1 MGWGR
6 KDRKDKKMRN
16 KYFKFA
22 CCALPMDLQFFA
34 EPGDGAG
41 ANGGNG
47 GGAKGGEGGTS
58 GDDGT
63 EPPSFDDLLK
73 NGHQAEFDRRVQK
86 AIDTAVGK
94 AQEKWQAL
102 TDDKLSEAEKLAK
115 MTKEE
120 KTQYLAQK
128 HEKELAEREA
138 GITRRELMAEA
149 KNTLAEK
156 KLPAGLAEVLNYT
169 DADSCNKSIAAVEK
183 AFQEAVEERVQ
194 ERLKGG
200 TPPTKAPG
208 SGGVYTKEQVNAM
221 TPDEIN
227 KNWDSISESMKNWK

>member
-47 GGAKGGEGGTS
+47 GGAEGGEGGTS

-183 AFQEAVEERVQ
+183 AFQEAVEEGVQ

>member
-1 MGWGR
+1 
-6 KDRKDKKMRN
+6 MRN
-16 KYFKFA
+16 KYFRFEN
-22 CCALPMDLQFFA
+22 CLLPMDLQFFA

-41 ANGGNG
+41 ADGGNG
-47 GGAKGGEGGTS
+47 GGAEGGEGGTG

-73 NGHQAEFDRRVQK
+73 NGHQAEFDRRVQE

-115 MTKEE
+115 MNKEE
-120 KTQYLAQK
+120 KAQYLAQK
-128 HEKELAEREA
+128 HEKELADREA

-156 KLPAGLAEVLNYT
+156 KLPVGLAEVLNYT
-169 DADSCNKSIAAVEK
+169 DADSCNRSIAAVEK
-183 AFQEAVEERVQ
+183 AFQEAVEAGVQ

-200 TPPTKAPG
+200 TPPKKAPG
-208 SGGVYTKEQVNAM
+208 ANGTDLEKQVESLMMGV
-221 TPDEIN
+221 
-227 KNWDSISESMKNWK
+227 

>member
-1 MGWGR
+1 
-6 KDRKDKKMRN
+6 MRN
-16 KYFKFA
+16 KYFRFA
-22 CCALPMDLQFFA
+22 SCMLPMNLQFFA
-34 EPGDGAG
+34 EPSGDGAG
-41 ANGGNG
+41 ADGGNG
-47 GGAKGGEGGTS
+47 GGAGGEGGAGGDST
-58 GDDGT
+58 GDDGGT

-73 NGHQAEFDRRVQK
+73 GGHQAEFDRRVQK
-86 AIDTAVGK
+86 AIDTALTN

-120 KTQYLAQK
+120 KVQYLAQK

-156 KLPAGLAEVLNYT
+156 KLPVGLAEVLNYA
-169 DADSCNKSIAAVEK
+169 DADSCNRSIAAVEK
-183 AFQEAVEERVQ
+183 AFQEAVEAGVQ

-208 SGGVYTKEQVNAM
+208 TDESDLEKQVEALM
-221 TPDEIN
+221 
-227 KNWDSISESMKNWK
+227 MGA

>member
-1 MGWGR
+1 
-6 KDRKDKKMRN
+6 MRN

-22 CCALPMDLQFFA
+22 CCALPMELQFFA

-47 GGAKGGEGGTS
+47 GGAEGGEGGTS

-183 AFQEAVEERVQ
+183 AFQEAVEEGVQ

>member
-1 MGWGR
+1 
-6 KDRKDKKMRN
+6 MRN

-22 CCALPMDLQFFA
+22 CCVLPMDLQFFA

-47 GGAKGGEGGTS
+47 GGAEGGEGGTS

-183 AFQEAVEERVQ
+183 AFQEAVEEGVQ